1 LGIPGETVH
10 QLAAKKAISE
20 LEQGRGWI
28 SEARD
33 ESGLLIKIKHEGR
46 FADMVEREA
55 VRFGVQFQVGGK
67 WCSFVAN
74 G

>member
-46 FADMVEREA
+46 FADMVERKA

-67 WCSFVAN
+67 WCSFVAI